1 MEDAVGNSVIK
12 ELTFQP
18 DGMLLGVTISVLSDG
33 RIRIETDEEQW
44 TLPLSESRAIV
55 TAALLAMSAR

>member
-1 MEDAVGNSVIK
+1 MGDSVIE

-18 DGMLLGVTISVLSDG
+18 DGMLLGVTVSVLSDG

-44 TLPLSESRAIV
+44 TLPLSESRTIA
-55 TAALLAMSAR
+55 TAVLLAMSAR